1 MKAGDTVK
9 CNTEGLIGFT
19 KDFLYKVVD
28 VVDVEPNSSFLDIS
42 DDTGV
47 AVLCRKRDFDLYK
60 PSKTGWQQMQEAAGV
75 KVNFITPTC
84 DFGCKYAF
92 GNEHL
97 EGCSLTGEI
106 K

>member
-1 MKAGDTVK
+1 MKVGDTVK

-28 VVDVEPNSSFLDIS
+28 AEPYSNILDIK
-42 DDTGV
+42 DDTGFV
-47 AVLCRKRDFDLYK
+47 SLCRKRHFDLYK

>member
-1 MKAGDTVK
+1 MKVGDTVK
-9 CNTEGLIGFT
+9 CNTEGLDGFT
-19 KDFLYKVVD
+19 KDFLYKID
-28 VVDVEPNSSFLDIS
+28 EIYFSGNIRAKNNDGDLRH
-42 DDTGV
+42 G
-47 AVLCRKRDFDLYK
+47 KRIHFDLYK

-75 KVNFITPTC
+75 KVDFITPTC

>member
-1 MKAGDTVK
+1 MKKGDSVR
-9 CNTEGLIGFT
+9 CNSDRYIDITNG
-19 KDFLYKVVD
+19 FLYKIIGSTVNGVFME
-28 VVDVEPNSSFLDIS
+28 VK
-42 DDTGV
+42 DDFGNVTLV
-47 AVLCRKRDFDLYK
+47 RKDDFDLYK

-75 KVNFITPTC
+75 KVDFITPTC